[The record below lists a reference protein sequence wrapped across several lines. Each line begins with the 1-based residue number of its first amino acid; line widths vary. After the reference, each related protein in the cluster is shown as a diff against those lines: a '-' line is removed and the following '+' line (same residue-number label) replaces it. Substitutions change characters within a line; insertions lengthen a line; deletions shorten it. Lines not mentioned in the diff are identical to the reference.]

1 MVAIKHAEVQNCDEA
16 EVAKR
21 VSNIEEMQARQK
33 LMEEQNRKRKELLAK
48 VLADK
53 TKQTAEE
60 AQRLDEIQAEFK
72 KLDDKLSNDVNILRR
87 QIDGASV
94 EYMEA
99 E

>member
-1 MVAIKHAEVQNCDEA
+1 MVAIKHADEQNCDET
-16 EVAKR
+16 EVAKKI
-21 VSNIEEMQARQK
+21 SNIEELQNRQK
-33 LMEEQNRKRKELLAK
+33 LMEEQNRQRKELLAK

-60 AQRLDEIQAEFK
+60 AQRLNDIQGEFK
-72 KLDDKLSNDVNILRR
+72 KLDDELSNDVNILRR

-99 E
+99 Q